1 MLTSFRAFAPDR
13 GNFRVLPPRVLPVS
27 YVSHCFMLIS
37 TLYSPDRPPKLAPT
51 RTNSPRPPSGADG
64 NTNGVL
70 HPTDSPHSTP
80 PDANAAATASLSPRS
95 VHTSACFAAPAARTH
110 RRSQR
115 GPRRPQ
121 TRPTRRRRQC
131 EGACSWD
138 KLARLAQ
145 RREQPRSR
153 GTPTRPTRTA
163 RERGSLPQLP
173 ISPDSLGCSAIVT
186 RAAIISPDSPSSSQD
201 PPFRAQYGFKRRRR
215 VDLCQRR

>member
-1 MLTSFRAFAPDR
+1 MLRSFPHSTALA
-13 GNFRVLPPRVLPVS
+13 NPRHVP
-27 YVSHCFMLIS
+27 
-37 TLYSPDRPPKLAPT
+37 PT

-95 VHTSACFAAPAARTH
+95 VHTSACFATPAAHTH

-145 RREQPRSR
+145 RRERPRSR
-153 GTPTRPTRTA
+153 GTRTRPTRTA
-163 RERGSLPQLP
+163 CERGNPPQLP
-173 ISPDSLGCSAIVT
+173 MSPDSLGCSARVAPSDHNLARLARHVVRCTLQWHSEPRWRVDPCRCRYRVT
-186 RAAIISPDSPSSSQD
+186 RSCRSNPNPNLN
-201 PPFRAQYGFKRRRR
+201 P
-215 VDLCQRR
+215 